1 MKTNELTDK
10 QKSLRYSIS
19 IDFEC
24 MNEKGYT
31 RESALDW
38 FKTDE
43 CEEAYDGYIVNGI
56 YEPTNGNVLD
66 VVKEVYDYCGYHKK
80 W

>member
-1 MKTNELTDK
+1 
-10 QKSLRYSIS
+10 
-19 IDFEC
+19 

-56 YEPTNGNVLD
+56 YEPTNENFSD
-66 VVKEVYDYCGYHKK
+66 VVKEVFFDCGYYKSGNNKK
-80 W
+80 TRIDLQLSKIGVQRL

>member
-1 MKTNELTDK
+1 MNTNELTDK

-56 YEPTNGNVLD
+56 YEPTNENFSD
-66 VVKEVYDYCGYHKK
+66 VVKEVFFDCGYYKK

>member
-1 MKTNELTDK
+1 MNVNELTDK

-31 RESALDW
+31 KGSALDW

-43 CEEAYDGYIVNGI
+43 CKDAYDGYIVNGI
-56 YEPTNGNVLD
+56 YEPTNEKFLD
-66 VVKEVYDYCGYHKK
+66 VVKEVYLHCGYDNK

>member
-10 QKSLRYSIS
+10 QKGLRYSIS
-19 IDFEC
+19 VDFEC
-24 MNEKGYT
+24 MNDADYT
-31 RESALDW
+31 KQSALDW

-43 CEEAYDGYIVNGI
+43 CKEAYDGYIVNGI
-56 YEPTNGNVLD
+56 YEPTNENFLD
-66 VVKEVYDYCGYHKK
+66 VVKEVYFDCGYDKN